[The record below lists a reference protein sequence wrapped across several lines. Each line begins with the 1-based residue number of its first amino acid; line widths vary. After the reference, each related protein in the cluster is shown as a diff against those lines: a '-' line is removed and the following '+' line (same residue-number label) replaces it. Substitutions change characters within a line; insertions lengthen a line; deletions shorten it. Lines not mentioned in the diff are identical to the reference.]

1 MENQQATSVN
11 INSAL
16 SQIKIMNKLG
26 TSFFIMF
33 LVGAMLPL
41 ADLGGWSN
49 ETLSLYN
56 FAEPTLLM
64 ILAVIGTLVYFS
76 GISRTGGRIIS
87 FLFIACVIG
96 AIYSQLQELA
106 ESTRGMRG
114 DNFDLKNILRGF
126 PVKELVSVASVL
138 LAISFIG
145 IFGGIFSPRYKE
157 NTQLKAAITGQNIE
171 LNESETSTNPES
183 NNATKGEF
191 VVKIKAFVNNLIT
204 KVINIAK
211 YAYQII
217 KPLINSLLD
226 KGTDIICKQQPQLKR
241 EQVKMVLGGIL
252 VVLIYLIVF

>member
-1 MENQQATSVN
+1 MENQQVSTSN
-11 INSAL
+11 TSNAL
-16 SQIKIMNKLG
+16 SHIKIMNKLG

-96 AIYSQLQELA
+96 AIYSQLQEIA
-106 ESTRGMRG
+106 EATRGMRG
-114 DNFDLKNILRGF
+114 NNFDLKNILRGF

-138 LAISFIG
+138 LVISFIG
-145 IFGGIFSPRYKE
+145 ILGGIFSPRYKE
-157 NTQLKAAITGQNIE
+157 NKQLKAAITGQNIE

-183 NNATKGEF
+183 NNATKSEF
-191 VVKIKAFVNNLIT
+191 VIKIKAFVNNLIT
-204 KVINIAK
+204 KVIYIAK

-252 VVLIYLIVF
+252 VVLIYFIIF